1 MEERNGMTDNLPENG
16 GRRLTER
23 KKKKRKL
30 GRVYSIIL
38 FLLIGVMC
46 FSAYKII
53 SQLIIYKKAADS
65 YSNLQSEVISVVQAT
80 PAATKPQASGAA
92 NPGGS
97 QGNPGTQSGNDPAQA
112 TDPAATGESGE
123 ANEPAAPSYAAPY
136 EGLPLLSVD
145 FEALKNRNSDVLGW
159 LYGQHDGWV
168 SLPVVQGTNNSYYLH
183 RLLDGSYNFAGTL
196 FVDYRNKFL
205 EDDISYIYGHH
216 MKNDSMFGR
225 LDDYDSY
232 EYYQANPVFRFYTP
246 DAVYDFYVV
255 AAVRTTTREEL
266 FLTFQDE
273 EQFMEKVESFRERS
287 AYRTDVDVQY
297 GDKLVCLYTCA
308 YHVDDGRYFLICK
321 AVRVG

>member
-80 PAATKPQASGAA
+80 PAATKPQASGAV

-123 ANEPAAPSYAAPY
+123 VVEPAAPY

-145 FEALKNRNSDVLGW
+145 FDALKNRNSDVLGW
-159 LYGQHDGWV
+159 LYGQQDGWV

-232 EYYQANPVFRFYTP
+232 EYYQANPAFRFYMP

-266 FLTFQDE
+266 FLTFQDA
-273 EQFMEKVESFRERS
+273 EQFMEKVASFRERS
-287 AYRTDVDVQY
+287 AYQTDVDVQY

>member
-16 GRRLTER
+16 SRRLTET
-23 KKKKRKL
+23 KKKRRKL

-38 FLLIGVMC
+38 LLLIGVMC

-53 SQLIIYKKAADS
+53 SQLIIYKKAADN
-65 YSNLQSEVISVVQAT
+65 YSNLQSEVISVVNAT
-80 PAATKPQASGAA
+80 QPATLPQASDAA
-92 NPGGS
+92 
-97 QGNPGTQSGNDPAQA
+97 QSGNSQGGPGAQSGQDPAQSL
-112 TDPAATGESGE
+112 TRPSSGESGE
-123 ANEPAAPSYAAPY
+123 NTEPTLPAYPAPY
-136 EGLPLLSVD
+136 QGLPMLSVD
-145 FEALKNRNSDVLGW
+145 FEALKNRNSDVMGW
-159 LYGQHDGWV
+159 LYGQHEGWV

-196 FVDYRNKFL
+196 FVDYRNRFL

-232 EYYQANPVFRFYTP
+232 EYYQANPAFRFYTP

-255 AAVRTTTREEL
+255 AAVRTNTREEL
-266 FLTFQDE
+266 FLTFQDA
-273 EQFMEKVESFRERS
+273 EQFMEKVDSFRERS
-287 AYRTDVDVQY
+287 AYQTDVDVQY